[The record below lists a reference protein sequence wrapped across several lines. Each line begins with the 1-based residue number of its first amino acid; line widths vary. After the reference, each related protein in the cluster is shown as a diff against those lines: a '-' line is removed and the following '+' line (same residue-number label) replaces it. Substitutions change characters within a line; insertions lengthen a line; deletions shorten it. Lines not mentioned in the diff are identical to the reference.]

1 MKILEAK
8 YPKGTLPKQK
18 TDGRYVD
25 GYLYSNL
32 EVLGKAIVKN
42 NTFITVISSS
52 TLEVGTGKSCFAQQ
66 VGEAWGNVMKKTHDI
81 DLGFDINNIVF
92 RPSKLIERSFEVPK
106 YSCIILDE
114 WEDAHYWSE
123 LGMTLRQ
130 FFRKCRQ
137 LNLFMILIIPNF
149 FEMPKTYAISRSVAF
164 IDVRFEDNFERG
176 FFSFYGFKKKCT
188 LYLEGK
194 KKYNYGVVKPD
205 FYGRFNDGYVVG
217 EKIYLEAKRKDAE
230 QTDLDKKKGTSERE
244 IKIKLFK
251 QLHQNLP
258 KVSVKDLSN
267 AFGLSRSTGFS
278 WLKEDSKDIEGGVSC
293 PV

>member
-1 MKILEAK
+1 
-8 YPKGTLPKQK
+8 
-18 TDGRYVD
+18 
-25 GYLYSNL
+25 
-32 EVLGKAIVKN
+32 VKN

-137 LNLFMILIIPNF
+137 LNLFMIIIKPILM
-149 FEMPKTYAISRSVAF
+149 EHIILLMISGH
-164 IDVRFEDNFERG
+164 I
-176 FFSFYGFKKKCT
+176 
-188 LYLEGK
+188 
-194 KKYNYGVVKPD
+194 
-205 FYGRFNDGYVVG
+205 
-217 EKIYLEAKRKDAE
+217 
-230 QTDLDKKKGTSERE
+230 
-244 IKIKLFK
+244 IKLEV
-251 QLHQNLP
+251 QQTQTLQTVEQCL
-258 KVSVKDLSN
+258 
-267 AFGLSRSTGFS
+267 
-278 WLKEDSKDIEGGVSC
+278 EI
-293 PV
+293 